1 MPFLDSQSACGMRV
15 ARFLKAHS
23 LFLVPS
29 CDATLHLRLCSGAF
43 DPRVPRPHSTASL
56 RRWWFKHLLSNDVT
70 SRGVLSSQRT
80 SLPPALC
87 PNSSGF
93 MLASSTLRRW
103 QCSQWGQ
110 VAQSC
115 PLSMASQ
122 VHMRL
127 GPLAWTRCVHSHA
140 HAWSGPLA
148 AALQA
153 RAICHVMSQRRV
165 MRTCARLGALSA
177 APCVRPRPLLYRLAT
192 PCRSRACIH
201 VGPMP
206 ALTMT
211 LSVRQRC
218 LKNPLAHEHVVSRR
232 RFKPAP
238 IFASRGCKVARRRS
252 GLNRCHPHI
261 VVICICSLML

>member
-56 RRWWFKHLLSNDVT
+56 CGGGGSSTCSLAMS

-80 SLPPALC
+80 SSPPA
-87 PNSSGF
+87 P
-93 MLASSTLRRW
+93 
-103 QCSQWGQ
+103 
-110 VAQSC
+110 
-115 PLSMASQ
+115 
-122 VHMRL
+122 
-127 GPLAWTRCVHSHA
+127 
-140 HAWSGPLA
+140 GPLA

-165 MRTCARLGALSA
+165 MRTHARLGALSA
-177 APCVRPRPLLYRLAT
+177 APCVCPRPLLYRLAT

-201 VGPMP
+201 VGPTP
-206 ALTMT
+206 VLTMI

-218 LKNPLAHEHVVSRR
+218 LKNPLA
-232 RFKPAP
+232 
-238 IFASRGCKVARRRS
+238 
-252 GLNRCHPHI
+252 
-261 VVICICSLML
+261 